1 MTGLARAWNGVV
13 AGIGGSSA
21 AEVIAV
27 GLALASAVQ
36 EVARSRWCWLT
47 GGLSSAILIYLALRN
62 QLPMQGALQACYVVM
77 SLYGW
82 RHWSRQSARQGTL
95 IVTTGTWRSNLLACF
110 AVLAITAITARW
122 LANDAR
128 EAWPFLDS
136 LTTWGSLLATWLMA
150 RVRLENWL
158 YWIAADSLQVL
169 LFGAQGLYFVAL
181 LSVVYL
187 GISAVGFV
195 KWLKV
200 YRTPIPAS

>member
-1 MTGLARAWNGVV
+1 MSEFVHAWHGIVVGLEGTSVV
-13 AGIGGSSA
+13 
-21 AEVIAV
+21 EVIAV
-27 GLALASAVQ
+27 VLALASSVQ

-77 SLYGW
+77 SIYGW
-82 RHWSRQSARQGTL
+82 RHWSREASRQGTL
-95 IVTTGTWRSNLLACF
+95 IVTTGSWRSNLLACL
-110 AVLAITAITARW
+110 VVVGITAVTARW
-122 LANDAR
+122 LATDAR

-150 RVRLENWL
+150 RVKLENWL
-158 YWIAADSLQVL
+158 YWIAADSLQVF

-187 GISAVGFV
+187 GVSAVGFLR
-195 KWLKV
+195 WQKV
-200 YRTPIPAS
+200 YRNPIPVS